1 MAGHSESE
9 SKSEDGGDGV
19 EVPKKKVAGKKI
31 ILIVVVLLVLAGAA
45 VAGLYF
51 TGKLGGHGEETAAE
65 GEAHGEK
72 KAEHGEKKAE
82 HGAKEGEHGE
92 KKGEG
97 ETEGDG
103 LPVFYDVPQILV
115 NLQSDRKRS
124 TFLRL
129 KVSLQLNSEADKDA
143 VAAVLPRVVDSFQMY
158 LRELT
163 RDEMQGTAGLE
174 RLREELRLRV
184 SAAIAPIEIKDVLFT
199 EMIFGD

>member
-9 SKSEDGGDGV
+9 SKSEEGGEGV

-31 ILIVVVLLVLAGAA
+31 ILIVVALLILVGAA

-51 TGKLGGHGEETAAE
+51 TGKLGGHSEETAVE
-65 GEAHGEK
+65 GEA
-72 KAEHGEKKAE
+72 HGEKKAE
-82 HGAKEGEHGE
+82 HGAKEGEHGD
-92 KKGEG
+92 KKGEA
-97 ETEGDG
+97 EGNG